1 MAETFCLLPDG
12 EPRNKTPIICHR
24 RSIRWPR
31 LHHRKGWCFPSWTF
45 KGITNKMLNY
55 GLRRLK
61 TGEKA
66 IFYHAVWAKQ
76 PHFMTETYPVSHH
89 TIQWR
94 LCHRNGWSFPFWTSK
109 GTTNKMSLASQ
120 TKKQDKMTVV
130 SPYWSET
137 TASYDR
143 VKNFK
148 RVFSEG
154 RYSGHLA
161 TSRKTVVQGFDKR
174 ESLWKRGGGGCGRK
188 GKIFLQKGFLSPPKT
203 FVWWGGCAKGVRSG
217 RKQPPTR

>member
-31 LHHRKGWCFPSWTF
+31 LHHRKGWCLPSWTF

-109 GTTNKMSLASQ
+109 GTTNKMLQLWSPT
-120 TKKQDKMTVV
+120 TKN
-130 SPYWSET
+130 
-137 TASYDR
+137 R
-143 VKNFK
+143 
-148 RVFSEG
+148 
-154 RYSGHLA
+154 
-161 TSRKTVVQGFDKR
+161 
-174 ESLWKRGGGGCGRK
+174 RK
-188 GKIFLQKGFLSPPKT
+188 GYIFIMLWRRIRHILWQRLILSPLHTIQWKKSVPESFLLADSMT
-203 FVWWGGCAKGVRSG
+203 ETLHWFFMGLS
-217 RKQPPTR
+217 